1 MFKYF
6 SLIGFFVIF
15 YSVTS
20 GQSRVSLENLV
31 FEGAGIR
38 GIAYCGALSEM
49 EERGLNKGIKRVAGT
64 SAGAI
69 MAMAVSVGY
78 TSHELAD
85 IIANTN
91 FKVFNDGKYF
101 FAGGI
106 NRTNKYFGWYRSKQ
120 FDSWLG
126 KLIEQKTGNADI
138 TFAELHHRGFTDLFI
153 TGTCLN
159 KQRLIVFSYETYPSM
174 RVRDAVRISMS
185 IPVYFEA
192 VFITPEGKIINHP
205 KDKQNLD
212 VMVDGGFTGNF
223 PIRIFDST
231 RYIAPSEKN
240 SFAFNQKTVA
250 FRIDKDAQIK
260 NDSTNRELAEIDVN
274 NFKTYLGA
282 FYNMVVE
289 NLNRQSLTENDWERT
304 VSISDAAI
312 GPKLRKLSKTEVQEL
327 IANGRNAMHLYLQN
341 NSNDTAAND

>member
-1 MFKYF
+1 MFKYISYVGF
-6 SLIGFFVIF
+6 SLFLFSNI
-15 YSVTS
+15 S
-20 GQSRVSLENLV
+20 GQSRKIENLV

-38 GIAYCGALSEM
+38 GIAYCGAFSEM
-49 EERGLNKGIKRVAGT
+49 EKHGLDKNLKRVAGT

-69 MAMAVSVGY
+69 MAMAVSLGY
-78 TSHELAD
+78 TSNQLAD
-85 IIANTN
+85 IISNTN
-91 FKVFNDGKYF
+91 FKDFNDGKYF

-126 KLIEQKTGNADI
+126 KLIEEKTGNADI
-138 TFAELHHRGFTDLFI
+138 TFSELHQRGFTDLFI

-159 KQRLIVFSYETYPSM
+159 KQKLVIFSYESYPLM

-185 IPVYFEA
+185 IPIYFEA

-212 VMVDGGFTGNF
+212 VMMDGGLTGNF

-231 RYIAPSEKN
+231 RYVSASEIN
-240 SFAFNQKTVA
+240 SFAFNQNTIA

-260 NDSTNRELAEIDVN
+260 NDSTNRQLAEIEVN
-274 NFKTYLGA
+274 NFKSYLGA
-282 FYNMVVE
+282 FYNMVIE
-289 NLNRQSLTENDWERT
+289 NLNRQSLTDADWQRT

-312 GPKLRKLSKTEVQEL
+312 GPKLKPLSKSEL
-327 IANGRNAMHLYLQN
+327 KVLIENGRKAMHLYLQN
-341 NSNDTAAND
+341 NSDDTAVND